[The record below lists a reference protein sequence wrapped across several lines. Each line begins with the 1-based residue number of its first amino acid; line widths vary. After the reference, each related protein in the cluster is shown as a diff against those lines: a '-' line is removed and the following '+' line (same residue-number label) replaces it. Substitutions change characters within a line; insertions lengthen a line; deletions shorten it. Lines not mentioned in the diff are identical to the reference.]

1 MKRLLATATTIA
13 LVAIGA
19 VATTARAEAEQGH
32 GQSVTYP
39 PIKWAPCTDP
49 NLKLH
54 KADCGF
60 LTVPMDYGRPGGATI
75 QLAVSRVRHT
85 VPDSKYQ
92 GVMLVNP
99 GGPGGSGRAL
109 SVIGSLVP
117 NGAGAAYD
125 WIGFD
130 PRGVGASKPSLSCDS
145 TYTGYNRPQY
155 LPNTTKLE
163 DTWLERTKQYAA
175 KCAKAGGALL
185 GHLKTLDTVK
195 DMDSLRQALGADQIN
210 YYGFSYGTY
219 LGQVYA
225 TLHPDRVRR
234 MVLDGNVDPNRV
246 WYGSNLDQ
254 DFAFD
259 RNIKIYFGWI
269 AKYDSVYHLGKT
281 ENAVEKL
288 FYAQQA
294 KLATKPAGGV
304 LGPDELTD
312 VFLQPGYYIFGWQD
326 VANAFSAWVNKHD
339 PAPLKKLYDTNNP
352 QKKGADNNYAIY
364 LAVQCTDVR
373 WPHNWATWQVDNWAM
388 QRKAPFETW
397 ANAWY
402 NAPCRDWSA
411 APGLP
416 VTVSGETVPPILLL
430 SESLDAAT
438 PFTGSLEVRK
448 RFGRASLIEGD
459 GGTTHAG
466 SLFGDKCVDNSV
478 ADYLASGV
486 LPARVKGDRADKHC
500 SPLPQPDPTKPAAKR
515 ATPAAQTQL
524 TLERAIAM
532 R

>member
-1 MKRLLATATTIA
+1 MKKLLATATTVA

-19 VATTARAEAEQGH
+19 VATTTQAQAAHSGVSTA
-32 GQSVTYP
+32 GKP

-54 KADCGF
+54 KAECGF
-60 LTVPMDYGRPGGATI
+60 LTVPMDYAKPSGETI
-75 QLAVSRVRHT
+75 QLALSRVRHT
-85 VPDSKYQ
+85 VPAGKYQ

-99 GGPGGSGRAL
+99 GGPGGTGLGL

-117 NGAGAAYD
+117 GGAGAAYD

-145 TYTGYNRPQY
+145 TYAGYNRPAY
-155 LPNTTKLE
+155 LPNTMKLE
-163 DTWLERTKQYAA
+163 TTWMKRAKGYAEA
-175 KCAKAGGALL
+175 CGKAGGKLL
-185 GHLKTLDTVK
+185 NHLKSLDTVK

-234 MVLDGNVDPNRV
+234 MVLDGNVDPSRV
-246 WYGSNLDQ
+246 WYDSNLDQ
-254 DFAFD
+254 DLAFD

-281 ENAVEKL
+281 ENTVEKL

-294 KLATKPAGGV
+294 QLAKKPAGGV
-304 LGPDELTD
+304 IGPDELTD
-312 VFLQPGYYIFGWQD
+312 VFLQPGYYVFGWQD
-326 VANAFSAWVNKHD
+326 VATAFSAWVNKHD
-339 PAPLKKLYDTNNP
+339 AAPLKKLYDSDNP

-364 LAVQCTDVR
+364 LAVQCTDVK
-373 WPHNWATWQVDNWAM
+373 WPTSWPKWQVDNWAM
-388 QRKAPFETW
+388 QRRAPFETW
-397 ANAWY
+397 PNAWY
-402 NAPCRDWSA
+402 NAPCRTWPA
-411 APGLP
+411 RPGRP

-438 PFTGSLEVRK
+438 PFAGSLEVRK
-448 RFGRASLIEGD
+448 RFPKASLIEGV

-466 SLFGDKCVDNSV
+466 SLFGNLCVDNSV
-478 ADYLASGV
+478 ADYLATGA
-486 LPARVKGDRADKHC
+486 LPKRVKGDQADKRC
-500 SPLPQPDPTKPAAKR
+500 SPLPQPDPTKPASKR
-515 ATPAAQTQL
+515 VITADQSRLALQHAL
-524 TLERAIAM
+524 TGR
-532 R
+532 